1 MENTTY
7 NSPTRFGYEILR
19 DHVIPSILG
28 KHEDEILYW
37 VGKEIAR
44 KFPVFSIEEVPAF
57 FIEAGWGALVLEKT
71 TKDEAF
77 YTMTKGDI
85 TTTENRSCQLEAGFV
100 AEQFQ
105 KLNGFL
111 TECYGEVRAKDGLVR
126 FHVKWDVKTTI

>member
-1 MENTTY
+1 MGRKGNCKKI
-7 NSPTRFGYEILR
+7 PRFQYR
-19 DHVIPSILG
+19 RS
-28 KHEDEILYW
+28 
-37 VGKEIAR
+37 AC
-44 KFPVFSIEEVPAF
+44 F